1 MIELKD
7 KDTGVEESAVKNM
20 AGNDKKQDLECK
32 KESCNAYLELVEE
45 LKQANKLTVKLD
57 AVLDSSYDGIYITDG
72 NAVTMRVN
80 RAYER
85 ITGIKAEDLIGKH
98 INVLVEEGVISQ
110 ACSLLVIKNKEVT
123 TIQQKLASGK
133 VILVTG
139 TPIFDDLGQ
148 VEMVVNN
155 VRDVTELLDLRE
167 ALREKEK
174 AVDLYNSELERLR
187 KRMTQKPEIFTRN
200 AGMRLLM
207 ESASRVARHDTTV
220 LITGETGVGKEVM
233 ASFIHKNSDRKK
245 KKLVKIN
252 CSAIPEHLMESE
264 FFGYE
269 KGAFTGAN
277 NNGKIGLFEEA
288 NEGTIFLDEIGELP
302 VNLQSKML
310 RVLQEQEIQRVGG
323 VAPIKI
329 NVRIIAATNRDLE
342 EMANQGLFR
351 KDLYYRLNIIPINIP
366 ALRERRED
374 IIGLSNDFLEKL
386 NMMYAGNKRFSKEVY
401 EIFNSYHWPGNVRE
415 LKNVIERVFVMTD
428 HPYIEADD
436 LPSFMKAG
444 EQPQTL
450 ANLSYS
456 GLLKDAVSKLEW
468 EMIQSAFK
476 RHGNV
481 RDAAKSL
488 GIDASTFVR
497 KRAKFE
503 QDFKG

>member
-1 MIELKD
+1 MSRSKQNNELICGKE
-7 KDTGVEESAVKNM
+7 TCSAYQN
-20 AGNDKKQDLECK
+20 
-32 KESCNAYLELVEE
+32 LVEE

-72 NAVTMRVN
+72 SAVTMRVN
-80 RAYER
+80 KAYER

-139 TPIFDDLGQ
+139 TPIFDDQGQ

-200 AGMRLLM
+200 PGMRLLM
-207 ESASRVARHDTTV
+207 ESATRVARHDTTV

-233 ASFIHKNSDRKK
+233 ASFIHKNSDRRK

-329 NVRIIAATNRDLE
+329 NVRIIAATNRDLQ
-342 EMANQGLFR
+342 EMADQGLFR
-351 KDLYYRLNIIPINIP
+351 KDLYYRLNIIPLNIP
-366 ALRERRED
+366 ALRDRKED
-374 IIGLSNDFLEKL
+374 LIGLANDFLEKL
-386 NMMYAGNKRFSKEVY
+386 NVMYGGNKKFSKEVY
-401 EIFNSYHWPGNVRE
+401 EIFNLYQWPGNVRE

-428 HPYIEADD
+428 HPYIEESD
-436 LPSFMKAG
+436 LPSFMKVNLEG
-444 EQPQTL
+444 ESRATSMPT
-450 ANLSYS
+450 

-468 EMIQSAFK
+468 DMIQNAFK
-476 RHGNV
+476 THGNV

-497 KRAKFE
+497 KRSKYE
-503 QDFKG
+503 QDFNA